1 MTEVSATALVRPWWR
16 KARLWLTLALVIAV
30 GGVLVGTLSQQP
42 GRPLDPASARPEGSK
57 ALVRLLARYGAPVHA
72 TSSVANA
79 LTGASSAILVVAPD
93 EYSDDQ
99 LRRLASGSA
108 RLTLVEPGTR
118 AVAAVLAGAEP
129 AGQAP
134 SASARCQDPG
144 ALAASPV
151 SFPSGTRVYLSGGS
165 GATSCFAG
173 GLLATPRVAVLGS
186 ASLLRNDRLAD
197 PGVAA
202 LDVNTITDSRRLASV
217 VWLTPGTD
225 AAGSGSASLWQLFPS
240 GAYRVFWWLLVV
252 GVLVAVWR
260 ARRLGA
266 VVAEPLPVVVRAA
279 ELVEGHGRLYARAGA
294 RDRAAASLRG
304 AAINR
309 LGRRLGLPRGA
320 SPQQVAVAVAPLA
333 GGSAADVAA
342 LLAGPPPADDAA
354 LGRLARELDT
364 LEAALAGRTE
374 GAGRR

>member
-1 MTEVSATALVRPWWR
+1 
-16 KARLWLTLALVIAV
+16 
-30 GGVLVGTLSQQP
+30 
-42 GRPLDPASARPEGSK
+42 
-57 ALVRLLARYGAPVHA
+57 
-72 TSSVANA
+72 
-79 LTGASSAILVVAPD
+79 
-93 EYSDDQ
+93 
-99 LRRLASGSA
+99 
-108 RLTLVEPGTR
+108 
-118 AVAAVLAGAEP
+118 
-129 AGQAP
+129 
-134 SASARCQDPG
+134 
-144 ALAASPV
+144 
-151 SFPSGTRVYLSGGS
+151 
-165 GATSCFAG
+165 
-173 GLLATPRVAVLGS
+173 
-186 ASLLRNDRLAD
+186 
-197 PGVAA
+197 
-202 LDVNTITDSRRLASV
+202 
-217 VWLTPGTD
+217 
-225 AAGSGSASLWQLFPS
+225 
-240 GAYRVFWWLLVV
+240 VV

-320 SPQQVAVAVAPLA
+320 SPQHVAEAVAPFA